1 MKKHFLKLIRLKRI
15 IVCPEMSHISE
26 RNLYKHRKG
35 DFSRFNYSNLMR
47 LSNPT
52 VSEYYR
58 NQFGFLF
65 LAWGTHWQEQNKQ
78 ISHKFNPVNL
88 YSERKH
94 YSNI

>member
-1 MKKHFLKLIRLKRI
+1 MCNKTTITTTTEATISGKHSLLYSLKSMKKHFFKLIRLKRI

-65 LAWGTHWQEQNKQ
+65 LA
-78 ISHKFNPVNL
+78 
-88 YSERKH
+88 
-94 YSNI
+94 